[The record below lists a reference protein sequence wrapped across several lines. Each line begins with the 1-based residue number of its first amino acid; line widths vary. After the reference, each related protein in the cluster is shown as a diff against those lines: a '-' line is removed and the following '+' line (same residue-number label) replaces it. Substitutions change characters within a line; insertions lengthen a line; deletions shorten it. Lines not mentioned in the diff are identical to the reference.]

1 MILTNNLLFGVFEI
15 AYKMDEWNWAYINDQ
30 THKRHMMKT
39 FLTVKVRSEWLDIL
53 RDLNKFPTSVHA
65 LGETLLFFSI
75 DVIDDVVAG
84 KTFLHADVSEV
95 LQHVQLL
102 HEVVGKNGLSLLF
115 ASKHLLKIFLW
126 WVSENFIYYL
136 FG

>member
-1 MILTNNLLFGVFEI
+1 M
-15 AYKMDEWNWAYINDQ
+15 
-30 THKRHMMKT
+30 
-39 FLTVKVRSEWLDIL
+39 
-53 RDLNKFPTSVHA
+53 RDLDKFPASVHA
-65 LGETLLFFSI
+65 LGETLLLFPI
-75 DVIDDVVAG
+75 EVVDDVVAG
-84 KTFLHADVSEV
+84 KAFLHADVSEV